1 MKVRLKKQNRHEVES
16 VNQTGIQAKSLTDI
30 RPMDNALAAPQ
41 KPQTQEINH
50 QQIQKKQG
58 FNFAEIPIS
67 GNTDESA
74 ARIQPKFNLSL
85 QKKLTVGAAG
95 DKYEQEADSV
105 AEKVVKQINT
115 PSGEQSTSG
124 QGVQRQEA
132 EEEELQAKS
141 DISNI
146 QREGEEEEE
155 IQAKSDISNIQREGE
170 EEEEIQ
176 AKSDISNIQREGEEE
191 EEIQAK
197 SDISNIQREGEEE
210 EEIQAK
216 SDISNIQREG
226 EEEEIQAK
234 PDISNIQREGE
245 EEEIQAK
252 SDISAI
258 QREGEEEEIQ
268 AKPQNKSL
276 GGGAVSTDIETT
288 IQSAKS
294 GGSPLDAGL
303 QRKMG
308 KAMGADFS
316 GVKVHTDS
324 QSDKLNRSLSSRAFA
339 TGPNLFF
346 KQGEYNPGSKTGQ
359 ELIAHELTH
368 VVQQNGGSI
377 KRKLDKESQPNN
389 NSVSISPLPSNSLK
403 IQQAPPTL
411 TSTAPPSATQN
422 QTPSATQNQTP
433 TAAQNQ
439 TPSATQNQT
448 PTAAQNQTPTATQ
461 NQNPNQRTAYILDTA
476 HLHKVSIKDPTKVSQ
491 SNYIGPK
498 LKKGDEI
505 KVDPQVIMEG
515 GAWVKAEKDG
525 LSGYI
530 RKTKY
535 LEKLTNPLG
544 DTNPEAE
551 ESTTLENAGEVADQV
566 SGGVNDTYGEYGDSQ
581 DLGLAGG
588 ILDGVS
594 GLLGMVSNAK
604 TMISS
609 QEIWEKLETGYGVLQ
624 SGSTLAAGVSAAVAN
639 TEGGDSSALASNI
652 TAAIA
657 DGLSGLKDAVISIV
671 NFYKLYKSTIGKK
684 PKEAAIFLQQLV
696 NAALAGSKVAKSIYG
711 IISDNIPTPVV
722 YAVPAFSLAMSAIN
736 GITRLSDAL
745 SAGNTKTQ
753 METESNR
760 FVDGVALAL
769 GDAAKPDE
777 TNISGS
783 KVFDPDRRGTFPNYK
798 TYFRIKP
805 QIKQSVNAADI
816 KSKTEYTTNE
826 ATPCQTAYDAVIS
839 TIDGLSIDTPK
850 KDKIKSE
857 IPNPPTNKADFET
870 NIVNKLEG
878 LISDPNFEDVKDVL
892 AQIQTIANS
901 EYAEIEKNTAKAAY
915 DGVKA
920 TVNINDTEV
929 KNKIITPTVPTTQVG
944 FKEDVVDKIGKLKT
958 DIDQY
963 EFADKMSEIN
973 QKRQTSGWTDVALEL
988 VNMAGDITTIAVGAT
1003 GVGVLVGQ
1011 GMKAG
1016 TAGFKIAHGGAK
1028 LAQKMYRNRD
1038 QTGKKSTNTK
1048 HQEYCQHARYL
1059 YGQIANLEPT
1069 NSAKAKELVGYISA
1083 TGVNTTLFYAE
1094 TSPQKQLEMLVSA
1107 MKKR

>member
-132 EEEELQAKS
+132 EEEEL
-141 DISNI
+141 
-146 QREGEEEEE
+146 
-155 IQAKSDISNIQREGE
+155 QAKSDISNIQREGE

-476 HLHKVSIKDPTKVSQ
+476 HLHKVSIKDASKVSQ

-920 TVNINDTEV
+920 TVNINNTEV

>member
-210 EEIQAK
+210 E
-216 SDISNIQREG
+216 
-226 EEEEIQAK
+226 IQAK

-294 GGSPLDAGL
+294 VGSPLDAGL

-476 HLHKVSIKDPTKVSQ
+476 HLHKVSIKDASKVSQ

>member
-1 MKVRLKKQNRHEVES
+1 M
-16 VNQTGIQAKSLTDI
+16 
-30 RPMDNALAAPQ
+30 
-41 KPQTQEINH
+41 
-50 QQIQKKQG
+50 
-58 FNFAEIPIS
+58 
-67 GNTDESA
+67 
-74 ARIQPKFNLSL
+74 
-85 QKKLTVGAAG
+85 
-95 DKYEQEADSV
+95 
-105 AEKVVKQINT
+105 
-115 PSGEQSTSG
+115 
-124 QGVQRQEA
+124 
-132 EEEELQAKS
+132 
-141 DISNI
+141 
-146 QREGEEEEE
+146 
-155 IQAKSDISNIQREGE
+155 
-170 EEEEIQ
+170 Q

-476 HLHKVSIKDPTKVSQ
+476 HLHKVSIKDASKVSQ

-722 YAVPAFSLAMSAIN
+722 YAISALSLAMSAIN
-736 GITRLSDAL
+736 SITRLSDAL
-745 SAGNTKTQ
+745 SAGDTKTQ

-769 GDAAKPDE
+769 GDTAKPDQA
-777 TNISGS
+777 NISGS
-783 KVFDPDRRGTFPNYK
+783 KVFYPDRRGTFPNYK
-798 TYFRIKP
+798 TYFRIKSE
-805 QIKQSVNAADI
+805 IKKCVDDAAT
-816 KSKTEYTTNE
+816 KSKAEDTNFSTTE
-826 ATPCQTAYDAVIS
+826 ATSCQTAYQGVLDK
-839 TIDGLSIDTPK
+839 IDGLSIEDSQK
-850 KDKIKSE
+850 EKIKLE
-857 IPNPPTNKADFET
+857 IPNPPQTKADFET
-870 NIVNKLEG
+870 NIVNKLGG
-878 LISDPNFEDVKDVL
+878 LISDANFDDVKDVL
-892 AQIQTIANS
+892 VQIQTTANS
-901 EYAEIEKNTAKAAY
+901 EYAKIEENTATAAY
-915 DGVKA
+915 DAVKA
-920 TVNINDTEV
+920 TVNINNTEV
-929 KNKIITPTVPTTQVG
+929 KNKIITPTVPTTQAG
-944 FKEDVVDKIGKLKT
+944 FKADVVDKIGKLKI

>member
-155 IQAKSDISNIQREGE
+155 IQAKPDISNIQREGEEEEEIQAKPDISNIQREGE

-216 SDISNIQREG
+216 
-226 EEEEIQAK
+226 
-234 PDISNIQREGE
+234 
-245 EEEIQAK
+245 
-252 SDISAI
+252 
-258 QREGEEEEIQ
+258 
-268 AKPQNKSL
+268 PQNKSL

-303 QRKMG
+303 QQKMG

-324 QSDKLNRSLSSRAFA
+324 QADKLNRSLSSRAFA

-346 KQGEYNPGSKTGQ
+346 KRGEYNPGSRSGQ

-389 NSVSISPLPSNSLK
+389 NPVSISPLPSNSLK
-403 IQQAPPTL
+403 IQQAPPNPT
-411 TSTAPPSATQN
+411 TTPTTAAPT
-422 QTPSATQNQTP
+422 
-433 TAAQNQ
+433 TAAQ
-439 TPSATQNQT
+439 TP
-448 PTAAQNQTPTATQ
+448 
-461 NQNPNQRTAYILDTA
+461 RTAYILDTA

-535 LEKLTNPLG
+535 LETLTTSPGNTTDPG
-544 DTNPEAE
+544 V
-551 ESTTLENAGEVADQV
+551 ESTTTLENVGEVADQV
-566 SGGVNDTYGEYGDSQ
+566 ASGVNDTYGEYEDSQ

-594 GLLGMVSNAK
+594 GLLAMVNNAK
-604 TMISS
+604 SMINS
-609 QEIWEKLETGYGVLQ
+609 EDNWEKLEIGYGILQ
-624 SGSTLAAGVSAAVAN
+624 SSSTVAAGVSGAVAN
-639 TEGGDSSALASNI
+639 VKEGDSFALAGNI

-657 DGLSGLKDAVISIV
+657 DGLSGLKDAVMSIV

-684 PKEAAIFLQQLV
+684 PKEAAILFQQLLS
-696 NAALAGSKVAKSIYG
+696 AALAGSKVAKSIYG

-722 YAVPAFSLAMSAIN
+722 YAIPAFSLAMSAIN
-736 GITRLSDAL
+736 SITRLSDAL
-745 SAGNTKTQ
+745 SAGDTKTQ

-769 GDAAKPDE
+769 GDTAKPDQA
-777 TNISGS
+777 NISGS
-783 KVFDPDRRGTFPNYK
+783 KVFYPDRRGTFPNYK
-798 TYFRIKP
+798 TYFRIKSE
-805 QIKQSVNAADI
+805 IKKCVDDAAT
-816 KSKTEYTTNE
+816 KSKAEDTNFSTTE
-826 ATPCQTAYDAVIS
+826 ATSCQTAYQGVLDK
-839 TIDGLSIDTPK
+839 IDGLSIEDSQK
-850 KDKIKSE
+850 EKIKLE
-857 IPNPPTNKADFET
+857 IPNPPQTKADFET
-870 NIVNKLEG
+870 NIVNKLGG
-878 LISDPNFEDVKDVL
+878 LISDANFDDVKDVL
-892 AQIQTIANS
+892 VQIQTTANS
-901 EYAEIEKNTAKAAY
+901 EYAKIEENTATAAY
-915 DGVKA
+915 DAVKA
-920 TVNINDTEV
+920 TVNINNTEV
-929 KNKIITPTVPTTQVG
+929 KNKIITPTVPTTQAG
-944 FKEDVVDKIGKLKT
+944 FKTDVVDKIGKLKI

-1016 TAGFKIAHGGAK
+1016 TAGFKVAHGGAK

-1048 HQEYCQHARYL
+1048 HKEYCQHARYI
-1059 YGQIANLEPT
+1059 YGQIAQLKPED
-1069 NSAKAKELVGYISA
+1069 SAKAKELVGYISA

-1094 TSPQKQLEMLVSA
+1094 AEPQKQLEMLVSA

>member
-155 IQAKSDISNIQREGE
+155 IQAKP
-170 EEEEIQ
+170 
-176 AKSDISNIQREGEEE
+176 
-191 EEIQAK
+191 
-197 SDISNIQREGEEE
+197 DISNIQREGEEE

-476 HLHKVSIKDPTKVSQ
+476 HLHKVSIKDASKVSQ

>member
-132 EEEELQAKS
+132 EEEEL
-141 DISNI
+141 
-146 QREGEEEEE
+146 
-155 IQAKSDISNIQREGE
+155 QAKSDISNIQREGE

-476 HLHKVSIKDPTKVSQ
+476 HLHKVSIKDASKVSQ

>member
-1 MKVRLKKQNRHEVES
+1 
-16 VNQTGIQAKSLTDI
+16 
-30 RPMDNALAAPQ
+30 
-41 KPQTQEINH
+41 
-50 QQIQKKQG
+50 
-58 FNFAEIPIS
+58 
-67 GNTDESA
+67 
-74 ARIQPKFNLSL
+74 
-85 QKKLTVGAAG
+85 
-95 DKYEQEADSV
+95 
-105 AEKVVKQINT
+105 
-115 PSGEQSTSG
+115 
-124 QGVQRQEA
+124 
-132 EEEELQAKS
+132 
-141 DISNI
+141 
-146 QREGEEEEE
+146 
-155 IQAKSDISNIQREGE
+155 
-170 EEEEIQ
+170 
-176 AKSDISNIQREGEEE
+176 
-191 EEIQAK
+191 
-197 SDISNIQREGEEE
+197 
-210 EEIQAK
+210 
-216 SDISNIQREG
+216 
-226 EEEEIQAK
+226 
-234 PDISNIQREGE
+234 
-245 EEEIQAK
+245 
-252 SDISAI
+252 
-258 QREGEEEEIQ
+258 
-268 AKPQNKSL
+268 
-276 GGGAVSTDIETT
+276 
-288 IQSAKS
+288 
-294 GGSPLDAGL
+294 
-303 QRKMG
+303 
-308 KAMGADFS
+308 MGADFS

-476 HLHKVSIKDPTKVSQ
+476 HLHKVSIKDASKVSQ

>member
-132 EEEELQAKS
+132 
-141 DISNI
+141 
-146 QREGEEEEE
+146 EEEE

-476 HLHKVSIKDPTKVSQ
+476 HLHKVSIKDASKVSQ

>member
-155 IQAKSDISNIQREGE
+155 L
-170 EEEEIQ
+170 Q

-476 HLHKVSIKDPTKVSQ
+476 HLHKVSIKDASKVSQ

>member
-191 EEIQAK
+191 E
-197 SDISNIQREGEEE
+197 
-210 EEIQAK
+210 
-216 SDISNIQREG
+216 
-226 EEEEIQAK
+226 IQAK

-294 GGSPLDAGL
+294 VGSPLDAGL

-476 HLHKVSIKDPTKVSQ
+476 HLHKVSIKDASKVSQ

>member
-176 AKSDISNIQREGEEE
+176 AKSDISNIQREG
-191 EEIQAK
+191 
-197 SDISNIQREGEEE
+197 EE

-476 HLHKVSIKDPTKVSQ
+476 HLHKVSIKDASKVSQ

>member
-155 IQAKSDISNIQREGE
+155 IQAKPDISNIQREGE

-176 AKSDISNIQREGEEE
+176 AKADISNIQREGEEE

-197 SDISNIQREGEEE
+197 ADISNIQREGEE

-234 PDISNIQREGE
+234 ADSSNIQREGE

-303 QRKMG
+303 QQKMG

-324 QSDKLNRSLSSRAFA
+324 QADKLNRSLSSRAFA

-346 KQGEYNPGSKTGQ
+346 KRGEYNPGSRSGQ

-389 NSVSISPLPSNSLK
+389 NPVSISPLPSNSLK
-403 IQQAPPTL
+403 IQQAPPNPT
-411 TSTAPPSATQN
+411 TTPTTAAPT
-422 QTPSATQNQTP
+422 
-433 TAAQNQ
+433 TAAQ
-439 TPSATQNQT
+439 TP
-448 PTAAQNQTPTATQ
+448 
-461 NQNPNQRTAYILDTA
+461 RTAYILDTA

-535 LEKLTNPLG
+535 LETLTTSPGNTTDPG
-544 DTNPEAE
+544 V
-551 ESTTLENAGEVADQV
+551 ESTTTLENVGEVADQV
-566 SGGVNDTYGEYGDSQ
+566 ASGVNDTYGEYEDSQ

-594 GLLGMVSNAK
+594 GLLAMVNNAK
-604 TMISS
+604 SMINS
-609 QEIWEKLETGYGVLQ
+609 EDNWEKLEIGYGILQ
-624 SGSTLAAGVSAAVAN
+624 SSSTVAAGVSGAVAN
-639 TEGGDSSALASNI
+639 VKEGDSFALAGNI

-657 DGLSGLKDAVISIV
+657 DGLSGLKDAVMSIV
-671 NFYKLYKSTIGKK
+671 NFYKLYKSKIGKK
-684 PKEAAIFLQQLV
+684 PKEAAILFQQLLS
-696 NAALAGSKVAKSIYG
+696 AALAGSKVAKSIYG

-722 YAVPAFSLAMSAIN
+722 YAISALSLAMSAIN
-736 GITRLSDAL
+736 SITRLSDAL
-745 SAGNTKTQ
+745 SAGDTKTQ

-769 GDAAKPDE
+769 GDTAKPDQA
-777 TNISGS
+777 NISGS
-783 KVFDPDRRGTFPNYK
+783 KVFYPDRRGTFPNYK
-798 TYFRIKP
+798 TYFRIKSE
-805 QIKQSVNAADI
+805 IKKCVDDAAT
-816 KSKTEYTTNE
+816 KSKAEDTNFSTTE
-826 ATPCQTAYDAVIS
+826 ATSCQTAYQGVLDK
-839 TIDGLSIDTPK
+839 IDGLSIEDSQK
-850 KDKIKSE
+850 EKIKLE
-857 IPNPPTNKADFET
+857 IPNPPQTKADFET
-870 NIVNKLEG
+870 NIVNKLGG
-878 LISDPNFEDVKDVL
+878 LISDANFDDVKDVL
-892 AQIQTIANS
+892 VQIQTTANS
-901 EYAEIEKNTAKAAY
+901 EYAKIEENTATAAY
-915 DGVKA
+915 DAVKA
-920 TVNINDTEV
+920 TVNINNTEV
-929 KNKIITPTVPTTQVG
+929 KNKIITPTVPTTQAG
-944 FKEDVVDKIGKLKT
+944 FKTDVVDKIGKLKI

-1016 TAGFKIAHGGAK
+1016 TAGFKVAHGGAK

-1048 HQEYCQHARYL
+1048 HKEYCQHARYI
-1059 YGQIANLEPT
+1059 YGQIAQLKPED
-1069 NSAKAKELVGYISA
+1069 SAKAKELVGYISA

-1094 TSPQKQLEMLVSA
+1094 AEPQKQLEMLVSA

>member
-132 EEEELQAKS
+132 EEEE
-141 DISNI
+141 
-146 QREGEEEEE
+146 
-155 IQAKSDISNIQREGE
+155 
-170 EEEEIQ
+170 
-176 AKSDISNIQREGEEE
+176 
-191 EEIQAK
+191 
-197 SDISNIQREGEEE
+197 
-210 EEIQAK
+210 IQAK

-234 PDISNIQREGE
+234 PDISNIQREGEEEEIQAKADSSNIQREGEE

-303 QRKMG
+303 QQKMG

-324 QSDKLNRSLSSRAFA
+324 QADKLNRSLSSRAFA

-346 KQGEYNPGSKTGQ
+346 KRGEYNPGSRSGQ

-439 TPSATQNQT
+439 TP
-448 PTAAQNQTPTATQ
+448 TATQ

-476 HLHKVSIKDPTKVSQ
+476 HLHKVSIKDASKVSQ